1 MKKLVFGLLPLFFC
15 LIACRGTGQKNSN
28 LINPSGM
35 KLVDRIQPP
44 SGFERTKDEQVSFA
58 TYLRNLKLK
67 PNNSKVLLYNGKEKY
82 NQDAHIAV
90 VDMEIGKAD
99 LQQCA
104 DAVIRLRSE
113 YLFSIK
119 EYQKIHYNFTSGD
132 RFDLL
137 SWFEGYRQKINGN
150 KVAFIKTANKSS
162 SYDSFR
168 KYLDVIFSYAGTLSL
183 SKELIPVKNL
193 NEMKIGD
200 VFIKGGSPGHAVTI
214 VDIAINPKTN
224 KKVFLLAQSYMPAQ
238 DIQILKNPNNSELS
252 PWYSEDF
259 DGSLLTP
266 EWTFEKSDL
275 KRFKD

>member
-1 MKKLVFGLLPLFFC
+1 MKKLVIGLLPLFFC

-44 SGFERTKDEQVSFA
+44 SGFERTKEEQVSFA

-119 EYQKIHYNFTSGD
+119 EYKKIHYNFTSGD

-150 KVAFIKTANKSS
+150 KVAFVKTANKSI

-183 SKELIPVKNL
+183 SKELISVKNL

-238 DIQILKNPNNSELS
+238 EIQILKNPNNSELS

-259 DGSLLTP
+259 VGSLLTP
-266 EWTFEKSDL
+266 EWIFEKSDL

>member
-1 MKKLVFGLLPLFFC
+1 MKKLVIGLLPLIFC

-28 LINPSGM
+28 LINPSGV

-44 SGFERTKDEQVSFA
+44 SGFERTKEEQVSFA

-119 EYQKIHYNFTSGD
+119 EYKKIHYNFTSGD

-150 KVAFIKTANKSS
+150 KVAFVKTANKSS

-183 SKELIPVKNL
+183 SKELISVKNL

-252 PWYSEDF
+252 PWYNEDF
-259 DGSLLTP
+259 DGSLFTP

>member
-1 MKKLVFGLLPLFFC
+1 MKKRILGLLPLFLLF
-15 LIACRGTGQKNSN
+15 IACNGTSQKPSS
-28 LINPSGM
+28 LINASGM
-35 KLVDRIQPP
+35 KLIERIIPP
-44 SGFERTKDEQVSFA
+44 VGFERTKEELGSFS

-82 NQDAHIAV
+82 NQNAHIAV
-90 VDMEIGKAD
+90 IDMEIGKSD

-119 EYQKIHYNFTSGD
+119 EYEKIHYNFTSGD

-137 SWFEGYRQKINGN
+137 SWFDGYRQKIIGN
-150 KVAFIKTANKSS
+150 KVSFIKTANKTNN
-162 SYDSFR
+162 YASFR

-183 SKELIPVKNL
+183 SKELIPVKIL
-193 NEMKIGD
+193 SEIKIGD
-200 VFIKGGSPGHAVTI
+200 VFIKGGSPGHAVTVI
-214 VDIAINPKTN
+214 DIAINLKTN

-238 DIQILKNPNNSELS
+238 DIQILKNPIYQDLN
-252 PWYSEDF
+252 PWYSTDF
-259 DGSLLTP
+259 EGSLVTP

>member
-1 MKKLVFGLLPLFFC
+1 MKMRIIGLLPFFLLF
-15 LIACRGTGQKNSN
+15 IACKGTSQKASS
-28 LINPSGM
+28 LIIPSEM
-35 KLVDRIQPP
+35 KLTERILPP
-44 SGFERTKDEQVSFA
+44 AGYERTKEEIGSFA

-119 EYQKIHYNFTSGD
+119 EYKKIHYNFTSGD

-137 SWFEGYRQKINGN
+137 SWFEGYRQKIIGN
-150 KVAFIKTANKSS
+150 KVSFLKTATKTNN
-162 SYDSFR
+162 YASFR

-193 NEMKIGD
+193 SEIKIGD
-200 VFIKGGSPGHAVTI
+200 VFIKGGSPGHAVTV
-214 VDIAINPKTN
+214 VDIAIDSKTN

-238 DIQILKNPNNSELS
+238 DIQILKNPNNLDLN
-252 PWYSEDF
+252 PWYGNDF
-259 DGSLLTP
+259 EGSLVTP
-266 EWTFEKSDL
+266 EWTFEKSEL